1 MRSIVCQG
9 PAVLRLPAWGVLVL
23 LVLGLIAPGGSFATT
38 LYRWVDS
45 DGVVHYSDT
54 PHPGAEQIQISG
66 AQTYHGTTP
75 PPAATPAASA
85 AAQSKTA
92 QAYQSCAIAQ
102 PAPDTAL
109 FAPESV
115 DISVRLDP
123 PLRPGDQLTV
133 RVDGQTLQPLGDSL
147 NFQLAQPDRGEH
159 TVSAEVRGSD
169 GTVVC
174 SATAVS
180 FSVQRPSMDMPQ
192 SPVKPH

>member
-1 MRSIVCQG
+1 MRSIVCQK
-9 PAVLRLPAWGVLVL
+9 PALLLRLPAWGVVVL
-23 LVLGLIAPGGSFATT
+23 LVCALLAPGGSFATT

-54 PHPGAEQIQISG
+54 PHPGAQQIQISG

-75 PPAATPAASA
+75 PPAATPAA

-92 QAYQSCAIAQ
+92 QPYQSCAIAQ

-123 PLRPGDQLTV
+123 PLRPGDQLAV
-133 RVDGQTLQPLGDSL
+133 RVDGQTLQPLGSGL

-159 TVSAEVRGSD
+159 TVSAEVRDPD

-180 FSVQRPSMDMPQ
+180 FSVQRPSMNMPQ

>member
-1 MRSIVCQG
+1 MRSIVCQK
-9 PAVLRLPAWGVLVL
+9 PALLLRLPAWGVVVL
-23 LVLGLIAPGGSFATT
+23 LVCALLAPGGSFATT

-54 PHPGAEQIQISG
+54 PHPGAQQIQISG

-75 PPAATPAASA
+75 PPAAGPAA

-92 QAYQSCAIAQ
+92 QPYQSCAIAQ

-123 PLRPGDQLTV
+123 PLRPGDQLAV
-133 RVDGQTLQPLGDSL
+133 RVDGQTLQPLGSGL

-159 TVSAEVRGSD
+159 TVSAEVRDPD

-180 FSVQRPSMDMPQ
+180 FSVQRPSMNMPQ